1 MEDHPLRTLWIG
13 LMVVASAVIAF
24 FATCQTVTEGALLV
38 VNRNVRPGEAQ
49 VANQIFYGLFVG
61 IPLGLVAAGFAG
73 WMMARW
79 FAKKKDRP

>member
-1 MEDHPLRTLWIG
+1 MDEQPLKTLGIG
-13 LMVVASAVIAF
+13 FIVLVSAVIAF
-24 FATCQTVTEGALLV
+24 FATCETATRGALLIA
-38 VNRNVRPGEAQ
+38 NRNVRPGEAQ

-79 FAKKKDRP
+79 FAKKKVRP